1 MSVRVDQ
8 VHPLLAYKV
17 GGCDEQ
23 AACGSMASMKN
34 ISRRHLCAALPAL
47 AVASRSFA
55 QAHATEFPAPQTA
68 PPSARNVPANDAPAA
83 PVASATASGGGTVGA
98 ARVIPFEQMPARTM
112 ANGGES
118 RDIAHGTLAT
128 GETVNLHQSMQ
139 VVGATPNP
147 PHVIQHT
154 EFILVREGELE
165 FQHEVAGQMVA
176 EKVGPGGAIYV
187 AFGTR
192 HTVRNAG
199 TVPAR
204 YFVVAIGGD
213 AK

>member
-1 MSVRVDQ
+1 
-8 VHPLLAYKV
+8 
-17 GGCDEQ
+17 
-23 AACGSMASMKN
+23 MA
-34 ISRRHLCAALPAL
+34 
-47 AVASRSFA
+47 V
-55 QAHATEFPAPQTA
+55 
-68 PPSARNVPANDAPAA
+68 
-83 PVASATASGGGTVGA
+83 
-98 ARVIPFEQMPARTM
+98 RTM

-139 VVGATPNP
+139 VVGQTPP
-147 PHVIQHT
+147 PLHVIQHT
-154 EFILVREGELE
+154 EFICVREGELE
-165 FQHEVAGQMVA
+165 FQQEVDGKVVA
-176 EKVGPGGAIYV
+176 ERVGPGGAVYV

-192 HTVRNAG
+192 HSIKNVG

>member
-1 MSVRVDQ
+1 
-8 VHPLLAYKV
+8 
-17 GGCDEQ
+17 
-23 AACGSMASMKN
+23 MKKM
-34 ISRRHLCAALPAL
+34 SRRDVCVGLPAL
-47 AVASRSFA
+47 AVVGVGVVEA
-55 QAHATEFPAPQTA
+55 QAHASEFPAPQTSQ
-68 PPSARNVPANDAPAA
+68 PVGRTGSANDVPGA
-83 PVASATASGGGTVGA
+83 PVAGGGTLGA
-98 ARVIPFEQMPARTM
+98 ARAIPFDAMAVRTM

-147 PHVIQHT
+147 PHVIQHS

-165 FQHEVAGQMVA
+165 FEHEVDGKMVS
-176 EKVGPGGAIYV
+176 EKVGPGGALYV

-192 HTVRNAG
+192 HTVKNVG

-204 YFVVAIGGD
+204 YFVVAMGGD

>member
-1 MSVRVDQ
+1 MAGMKNLGRWDVWVG
-8 VHPLLAYKV
+8 VVVLAV
-17 GGCDEQ
+17 GGARLVGQ
-23 AACGSMASMKN
+23 SHAS
-34 ISRRHLCAALPAL
+34 
-47 AVASRSFA
+47 
-55 QAHATEFPAPQTA
+55 EFPAAKSGQADGAKT
-68 PPSARNVPANDAPAA
+68 VPANDKPAA
-83 PVASATASGGGTVGA
+83 AVEGGGTLGA
-98 ARVIPFEQMPARTM
+98 ARVIPFDGMAVRTM

-139 VVGATPNP
+139 VVGAAANA
-147 PHVIQHT
+147 PHVIQHS

-165 FQHEVAGQMVA
+165 FDHEVAGQMVA

-187 AFGTR
+187 AYGTR
-192 HTVRNAG
+192 HTVKNVG
-199 TVPAR
+199 TVAAK